1 MTVLPAP
8 PQHRN
13 LKQSKLTTNK
23 SHHGIHDR
31 QIIMNIGDEE
41 VRKSIKTFIT
51 LLFALFLFSAL
62 YLSTSAADTGISRFS
77 AVPLTFA
84 DQENS
89 SEIKWYRSN
98 ADGKHY
104 LLLPSGTDLTSLE
117 IRFDASAP
125 VVCNGVTLTS
135 GEKTGVFASG
145 GEFLLECADQQY
157 PVVVIVSDPV
167 ATIYIDTESGS
178 LDAIHADKDHKE
190 SGTALI
196 YDKNGEVE
204 YDGLLDY
211 IKGRGNTTWTADKK
225 PYNIKLEDKE
235 NLFDLGKSKKWCLLA
250 NRSDG
255 TMIRNQL
262 SFDFAE
268 QLGVPYTSG
277 TEQFNFYING
287 EYQGLYL
294 ITEKVE
300 IDDNRIEIYD
310 LESETEDVNDADLET
325 YPLGGAQKSMIWNT
339 IKYANIPNNP
349 ENITGGYLL
358 ELEKLYRYPQ
368 EASGF
373 VTKIG
378 QAVVVKEPEFA
389 SKQQVQYIS
398 AYYSE
403 FEDALYSPTGYNGL
417 GKHYSEYIDVESL
430 AQMYIL
436 DEFTMNF
443 DGCSSSFFLSKDIG
457 GKLVCGPLWDFDL
470 AFGCMAPNDLINH
483 VPIVGD
489 TNNLY
494 IKTCFIGNH
503 NEGKFGLLAQAYMH
517 EDFQQLVSQ
526 IWEEKVVP
534 YFDALQDKVFAYGDA
549 IETAY
554 VMDSIVW
561 NNTTD
566 ANAIKSS
573 HDSQLTSVKE
583 FIQRRIAILDDA
595 FSADTFYLKYDVG
608 DYAKSIVFDNTRF
621 KTGQVGTVKG
631 LEGNPTYDYMKFTGW
646 NDKPDGSGNSY
657 QPGDSIV
664 IDGNTTLYAQWD
676 TDNNIQQMF
685 KHILELIRKIFEQI
699 QRMFELLFI

>member
-1 MTVLPAP
+1 MGSIAKAARYFFIFIFSLAAALLLGACRGSEETARAPEHSSQASYPVPQTPAAEEPVKDSEMAVL
-8 PQHRN
+8 R
-13 LKQSKLTTNK
+13 
-23 SHHGIHDR
+23 I
-31 QIIMNIGDEE
+31 
-41 VRKSIKTFIT
+41 
-51 LLFALFLFSAL
+51 
-62 YLSTSAADTGISRFS
+62 DTGQGAAITSKEQYVPCMVS
-77 AVPLTFA
+77 AES
-84 DQENS
+84 QEAGVLFRDA
-89 SEIKWYRSN
+89 E
-98 ADGKHY
+98 AG
-104 LLLPSGTDLTSLE
+104 
-117 IRFDASAP
+117 IR
-125 VVCNGVTLTS
+125 
-135 GEKTGVFASG
+135 
-145 GEFLLECADQQY
+145 
-157 PVVVIVSDPV
+157 I
-167 ATIYIDTESGS
+167 
-178 LDAIHADKDHKE
+178 
-190 SGTALI
+190 
-196 YDKNGEVE
+196 
-204 YDGLLDY
+204 
-211 IKGRGNTTWTADKK
+211 RGNSTATAEKK
-225 PYNIKLEDKE
+225 PYRLRFEKKQSL
-235 NLFDLGKSKKWCLLA
+235 LGLNDGAECKNWCLMADYFDPSMTRTSMAFRLG
-250 NRSDG
+250 NTLLEGKYYCSD
-255 TMIRNQL
+255 
-262 SFDFAE
+262 SAYAE
-268 QLGVPYTSG
+268 VYL
-277 TEQFNFYING
+277 NG

-534 YFDALQDKVFAYGDA
+534 YFDALQDKVFTYGDA

-676 TDNNIQQMF
+676 TDNDIQQMF